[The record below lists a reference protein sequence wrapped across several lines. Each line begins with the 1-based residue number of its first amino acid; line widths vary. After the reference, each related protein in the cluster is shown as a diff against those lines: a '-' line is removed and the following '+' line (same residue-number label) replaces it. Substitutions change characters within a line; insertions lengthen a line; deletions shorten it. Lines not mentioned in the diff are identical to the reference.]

1 VYRRPTWWTVRLLGS
16 DPFTAEVTLFN
27 GGCPLNWH
35 TVTVDATGAMACTC
49 PSGQEG
55 FKRTQRGWCD
65 HVEALVRSAL
75 RCYLPIRLTAA
86 RLTWYPPCHGCRP
99 TCRDFQAHCTEAL

>member
-1 VYRRPTWWTVRLLGS
+1 VRLLPG
-16 DPFTAEVTLFN
+16 DIFTAEVTLFN

-35 TVTVDATGAMACTC
+35 TVTVDAAGAVRCTC
-49 PSGQEG
+49 PSGQED

-75 RCYLPIRLTAA
+75 RRYLPITLTAA
-86 RLTWYPPCHGCRP
+86 RLAWYPPCHGCHP
-99 TCRDFQAHCTEAL
+99 ACRDFQTHCSEAV